1 MSDESSKTKESSKE
15 KTPSLEG
22 TPVSVDSDLS
32 LIDEDSISIG
42 DSPLSGGGK
51 NDSDSED
58 DEMEEDLS
66 NLAITGAKSIFTKRL
81 KDNDPALFLKKDT
94 PGYASYTRS
103 CPNQYRRQPVLISD
117 EEKKYIDE
125 RDAEL
130 GISSYGESIR
140 YGSGDKKNNYIC
152 PRFWCIRD
160 KNGKGRSLTL
170 EQVNRGECGGWD
182 AVIDEKAKKF
192 QKVKEL
198 LNLRMKDS
206 IGKIQKFQKTILHEK

>member
-1 MSDESSKTKESSKE
+1 
-15 KTPSLEG
+15 
-22 TPVSVDSDLS
+22 
-32 LIDEDSISIG
+32 
-42 DSPLSGGGK
+42 
-51 NDSDSED
+51 
-58 DEMEEDLS
+58 MEEDLS

-170 EQVNRGECGGWD
+170 EQINMENVVDGMLL
-182 AVIDEKAKKF
+182 IDEKAKKVPE
-192 QKVKEL
+192 VK
-198 LNLRMKDS
+198 R
-206 IGKIQKFQKTILHEK
+206 